1 MIHNLKF
8 IKHQSERIFEIVR
21 IYSYFF
27 RARAILVPRA
37 MKVATKESIPMTPL
51 SSNEDFRKKL
61 LGK

>member
-1 MIHNLKF
+1 
-8 IKHQSERIFEIVR
+8 
-21 IYSYFF
+21 
-27 RARAILVPRA
+27 